1 MKKLFLSII
10 ALVGTVSASAQISD
24 GVTATLQN
32 GETTTVFYGFDAF
45 KDALAAAPDA
55 GGIITLSPGAF
66 SNPGAISKTL
76 KIYGAGFIKDAVN
89 NISETRVNGNL
100 TITSTDALVPVVRIE
115 GVYFVNDFVI
125 EGAQAV
131 ANTEVIKCSFD
142 HFYNN
147 VETNNTIIRQS
158 YIRGSLLGRNKLTTG
173 LVVANCW
180 IGGRISSNYYT
191 DDKFAT
197 GSSGTINHCIIAF
210 YYNGSYGSDY
220 FPFDYRNNIV
230 NYCSNCCG
238 AGSTCYNN
246 VGWESRFS
254 CGGQNTSVNNYDV
267 ALWTNWKTLLADGQD
282 NLDFFI
288 KDTTTPRTWVLA
300 EPTTYVG
307 LDGTP
312 CGVTGGDFPW
322 NPIPATPRILS
333 TSVDAKTTPGTL
345 KVSIKAEARPLE

>member
-10 ALVGTVSASAQISD
+10 ALVGTVSASAQLSD

-89 NISETRVNGNL
+89 NISETRVIGDF
-100 TITSTDALVPVVRIE
+100 TITSTDEIAPVVRAE
-115 GVYFVNDFVI
+115 GVYFTGNVVVK
-125 EGAQAV
+125 GTKLV
-131 ANTEVIKCSFD
+131 ANTEIVKCSFAR
-142 HFYNN
+142 FYNS
-147 VETNNTIIRQS
+147 VETQSTILRQC
-158 YIRGSLLGRNKLTTG
+158 YVREAIYGEDKLATAF
-173 LVVANCW
+173 LVANCW
-180 IGGRISSNYYT
+180 VPCIQGFTTACDIT
-191 DDKFAT
+191 VD
-197 GSSGTINHCIIAF
+197 HCILSG
-210 YYNGSYGSDY
+210 NTWHSYAL
-220 FPFDYRNNIV
+220 YRNNLIYRYYYNWEDRKQV
-230 NYCSNCCG
+230 GS
-238 AGSTCYNN
+238 GSTCYNN
-246 VGWESRFS
+246 IGHQYCLERDGDTTCKDNYYIS
-254 CGGQNTSVNNYDV
+254 NNWGDI
-267 ALWTNWKTLLADGQD
+267 LADKQGD
-282 NLDFFI
+282 LSFFVSE
-288 KDTTTPRTWVLA
+288 TTTPRTWFLIDDDGDL
-300 EPTTYVG
+300 TTPYTG
-307 LDGTP
+307 TYKGTDGTP